1 MLENKYGLITGA
13 SRGLGMEMAVALAE
27 SGLSG
32 ITITAA
38 PGSDET
44 IAEIEEEL
52 EQAKATLKKARVKV
66 NAVVSDVGSRLIVRV
81 LSRAIW
87 IVFLL

>member
-52 EQAKATLKKARVKV
+52 EQAKATLKKARDKGKRRIIRRRCR
-66 NAVVSDVGSRLIVRV
+66 D
-81 LSRAIW
+81 
-87 IVFLL
+87 

>member
-1 MLENKYGLITGA
+1 
-13 SRGLGMEMAVALAE
+13 MAVALAE

-44 IAEIEEEL
+44 IAEIEQEL
-52 EQAKATLKKARVKV
+52 EQAKATLKKSGIKV
-66 NAVVSDVGSRLIVRV
+66 TRYYPT
-81 LSRAIW
+81 
-87 IVFLL
+87 

>member
-52 EQAKATLKKARVKV
+52 EQAKATLKKA
-66 NAVVSDVGSRLIVRV
+66 G
-81 LSRAIW
+81 
-87 IVFLL
+87 

>member
-1 MLENKYGLITGA
+1 
-13 SRGLGMEMAVALAE
+13 MEMAVALAE

-44 IAEIEEEL
+44 IAEIEQEL
-52 EQAKATLKKARVKV
+52 EQAKATLKKLGKGKPYIRRRRRDDCK
-66 NAVVSDVGSRLIVRV
+66 S
-81 LSRAIW
+81 AIESHMDS
-87 IVFLL
+87 FLLIF